1 MSKSSRGT
9 RTISSNNAAQS
20 RTTNAAAS
28 ITQNAAASI
37 IGHAFTN
44 KQESQ
49 IFSDIDNIEKEL
61 GLTGMV
67 KSTSILDLH
76 DIEYLMGSN
85 GLTLTDSAKHAL
97 DSLNDMKYGS
107 GYLNSD
113 GNKKY
118 MQELQEQV
126 EDSVHYPSFYLSKKM
141 SPKISHRVSIKPS
154 VSYGSAQKYKVTIEA
169 IKDKGKKGFE
179 YETKKYFWD
188 KKELAKGL
196 KKYAGKEN
204 YQRFIKECYKSMAL
218 FYLFTHNLLF
228 SIKTRIISVTLQII
242 IIKW

>member
-1 MSKSSRGT
+1 MSKSSGGT

-28 ITQNAAASI
+28 IIQNAATSI
-37 IGHAFTN
+37 VGHAFTN

-67 KSTSILDLH
+67 KSTSILDLY
-76 DIEYLMGSN
+76 DIEYLIGSN
-85 GLTLTDSAKHAL
+85 GLTLTDSAKYAL

-154 VSYGSAQKYKVTIEA
+154 VSYGSDQKYKVTIEA
-169 IKDKGKKGFE
+169 TKDKGKKGFE

-204 YQRFIKECYKSMAL
+204 Y
-218 FYLFTHNLLF
+218 
-228 SIKTRIISVTLQII
+228 
-242 IIKW
+242 

>member
-1 MSKSSRGT
+1 MSKSSGGT

-20 RTTNAAAS
+20 RTTNTAAS
-28 ITQNAAASI
+28 IV
-37 IGHAFTN
+37 GHAFTN

-67 KSTSILDLH
+67 KSTSRLNLY
-76 DIEYLMGSN
+76 DIEYLIGSN

-107 GYLNSD
+107 GYLNSE

-118 MQELQEQV
+118 MQELQKEV
-126 EDSVHYPSFYLSKKM
+126 EDSVHYPSFYLSKKI
-141 SPKISHRVSIKPS
+141 SPKINHRVRIEPS
-154 VSYGSAQKYKVTIEA
+154 VSYTGSAQKYKVTIEA

-204 YQRFIKECYKSMAL
+204 Y
-218 FYLFTHNLLF
+218 
-228 SIKTRIISVTLQII
+228 
-242 IIKW
+242 

>member
-1 MSKSSRGT
+1 MSKSSGST

-20 RTTNAAAS
+20 RTK
-28 ITQNAAASI
+28 NAAASI
-37 IGHAFTN
+37 IQNAATSIVGHAFTN

-67 KSTSILDLH
+67 KSKSILDLH
-76 DIEYLMGSN
+76 DIEYLIGSN
-85 GLTLTDSAKHAL
+85 GLTLTDSAKYAL

-126 EDSVHYPSFYLSKKM
+126 ENSVHYPSFYLSKKM
-141 SPKISHRVSIKPS
+141 SPKISHMVSIKPS
-154 VSYGSAQKYKVTIEA
+154 VSYGSAQKYKVTIEVT
-169 IKDKGKKGFE
+169 KDKGKKGFE
-179 YETKKYFWD
+179 YKTEKYFWD

-196 KKYAGKEN
+196 KKYVGKEN
-204 YQRFIKECYKSMAL
+204 Y
-218 FYLFTHNLLF
+218 
-228 SIKTRIISVTLQII
+228 
-242 IIKW
+242 

>member
-1 MSKSSRGT
+1 MSKSSGGT

-28 ITQNAAASI
+28 ITQNAATSI
-37 IGHAFTN
+37 VGHAFTN

-76 DIEYLMGSN
+76 DIEYLIGSN
-85 GLTLTDSAKHAL
+85 GLTLTDSAKYAL

-118 MQELQEQV
+118 MQELQKKV
-126 EDSVHYPSFYLSKKM
+126 EDSVNYPSFYLSKKM

-154 VSYGSAQKYKVTIEA
+154 VSDKGSSQKYKVSIEVV
-169 IKDKGKKGFE
+169 KDKGKKGFE
-179 YETKKYFWD
+179 YETKKYYWD

-196 KKYAGKEN
+196 KKYVGKDK
-204 YQRFIKECYKSMAL
+204 Y
-218 FYLFTHNLLF
+218 
-228 SIKTRIISVTLQII
+228 
-242 IIKW
+242 

>member
-1 MSKSSRGT
+1 MSKSSGGT

-28 ITQNAAASI
+28 ITTNAATSI
-37 IGHAFTN
+37 VGHAFTN

-76 DIEYLMGSN
+76 DIEYLIGSN

-118 MQELQEQV
+118 MQELQNKV
-126 EDSVHYPSFYLSKKM
+126 EDSVNYPSFYLSKKM

-154 VSYGSAQKYKVTIEA
+154 VSDKGSSQKYKVSIEVV
-169 IKDKGKKGFE
+169 KDKGKKGFE
-179 YETKKYFWD
+179 YETKKYYWD

-196 KKYAGKEN
+196 KKYVGKDK
-204 YQRFIKECYKSMAL
+204 Y
-218 FYLFTHNLLF
+218 
-228 SIKTRIISVTLQII
+228 
-242 IIKW
+242 

>member
-1 MSKSSRGT
+1 MSKSSGTT

-20 RTTNAAAS
+20 RTTNATDS
-28 ITQNAAASI
+28 ITQNAATSI
-37 IGHAFTN
+37 VGHAFTN

-67 KSTSILDLH
+67 KSTSILNLH
-76 DIEYLMGSN
+76 DIEYLIGSN
-85 GLTLTDSAKHAL
+85 GLTLTDSAKYAL

-113 GNKKY
+113 ENKKY
-118 MQELQEQV
+118 MQELQEEV
-126 EDSVHYPSFYLSKKM
+126 ENSVHYPSFYLSKKM

-169 IKDKGKKGFE
+169 TKDKGKKGFE
-179 YETKKYFWD
+179 YEIKKYFWD

-204 YQRFIKECYKSMAL
+204 Y
-218 FYLFTHNLLF
+218 
-228 SIKTRIISVTLQII
+228 
-242 IIKW
+242 

>member
-1 MSKSSRGT
+1 MSKSSGGT

-118 MQELQEQV
+118 MQELQKQV

-204 YQRFIKECYKSMAL
+204 Y
-218 FYLFTHNLLF
+218 
-228 SIKTRIISVTLQII
+228 
-242 IIKW
+242 